1 MGSSGRIFLTRMGLR
16 NIRMNRTM
24 SVASVLVLVSCL
36 MLIGL
41 VLLASIN
48 LNGIFAEF
56 SSRNVIMVYLN
67 PGLDGEQTAELQK
80 RVENVPNIKSVR
92 FISSEEAYERI
103 LRNNDGNFALLEGSD
118 PGFLPSAFEVSPA
131 ALDAFEETV
140 GVLAELDPGITSV
153 RHFQEVAQQLGAL
166 ERALGIFGAAVI
178 GILMLVSVF
187 IISSTIKATM
197 YSRQQEI
204 KVMKSVGASAAF
216 IRWPFLVEGVV
227 LGVLGS
233 LIAMGFV
240 FLVYL
245 LLGQAMAPLF
255 ARLLGGGFE
264 LVPFVE
270 YLPRLLPGFLAVGV
284 LTGGGGS
291 MLSITRYLKEKVYD
305 KTDDET
311 N

>member
-1 MGSSGRIFLTRMGLR
+1 MGLR
-16 NIRMNRTM
+16 NIRLNQTM
-24 SVASVLVLVSCL
+24 SMASVLVLVSCL

-41 VLLASIN
+41 VFLASVN
-48 LNGIFAEF
+48 LNGLFSEF

-67 PGLDGEQTAELQK
+67 PGLDEEQIEELG
-80 RVENVPNIKSVR
+80 RHIENVPNVKASR
-92 FISSEEAYERI
+92 FISSQEAYERI
-103 LRNNDGNFALLEGSD
+103 LRNNDGNFALLDGEDTS
-118 PGFLPSAFEVSPA
+118 FLPSAFEVSPA
-131 ALDAFEETV
+131 GLETFDETV
-140 GVLAELDPGITSV
+140 ELLEGLDPGITSV
-153 RHFQEVAQQLGAL
+153 RHFREVAQQLGAL

-187 IISSTIKATM
+187 IISSTVKATM

-216 IRWPFLVEGVV
+216 IRWPFLVEGMV

-233 LIAMGFV
+233 AISLVFV

-255 ARLLGGGFE
+255 ARLLGGGFQ
-264 LVPFVE
+264 LVSFTA
-270 YLPRLLPGFLAVGV
+270 YLPWLLPGFLAVGV

-305 KTDDET
+305 KADEDE
-311 N
+311 